1 MEDKKIVDLYLARD
15 EDAIRYTDEKYGE
28 RLLSLSVGIT
38 EDRLDAEE
46 CRSSTYL
53 RVWNSVPPDEPRD
66 YFFAYIARICR
77 HISLDLCRSRGRQKR
92 NARITEL
99 SDELDQCF
107 ASPDDTDKW
116 IDDNALKNVLN
127 GFLSSLDTQRRD
139 MFIRRYW
146 YMDGIPE
153 LARKF
158 GKSEG
163 GVKMTLS
170 RMRQSL
176 RLALEKEGIRI

>member
-1 MEDKKIVDLYLARD
+1 MEDRKIVDLYLARD

-99 SDELDQCF
+99 SDE
-107 ASPDDTDKW
+107 TDKW